1 MSGISRM
8 HALRPPAHCTLAQV
22 SFRETRDSLV
32 SRPWAVDDLDGAL
45 QYFGNG
51 APRKAVMFCDNA
63 GSDVIL
69 GAVFW
74 FYVRSSFL
82 YA

>member
-1 MSGISRM
+1 M
-8 HALRPPAHCTLAQV
+8 

-32 SRPWAVDDLDGAL
+32 ARPWAVDDLGAAL
-45 QYFGNG
+45 QYFQEA

-69 GAVFW
+69 GAVIEAKRQELLAA
-74 FYVRSSFL
+74 RSYLFSG
-82 YA
+82 A